1 MKLATDVRA
10 GVLGFDPQVGEAILK
25 RRDFIMLLGGAA
37 AWPLAARAQQAAVPV
52 VGHLQSGSLEPTMPA
67 AFRKGLSET
76 GYDEGRNVAIEYR
89 WAEGQ
94 LDRLPAMAADLV
106 RRRVAVIAAPG
117 STPAALAAKAATTT
131 IPIVFSGAVD
141 PVQTGLVAS
150 LNRPGGN
157 VTGFSEIGAELG
169 PKRLGIM
176 HELMPGAIRFAMLV
190 ASNSQ
195 VDNPTVIANLQVA
208 ASAMGLQIE
217 VFRASRT
224 IGDIDIAIG
233 NIVQK
238 RVDAILVFANP
249 LFYNLRTQVA
259 ALMARHAIPAVY
271 WDRQEVEAGGLM
283 SYGPSVLDLVRQVG
297 VYTGRILMGEK
308 PSDLP
313 VQQPTKFELVINLKT
328 AKALGLAVPLTL
340 QYAADEVIE

>member
-1 MKLATDVRA
+1 MR
-10 GVLGFDPQVGEAILK
+10 VG
-25 RRDFIMLLGGAA
+25 RREFITLLGGAA

-89 WAEGQ
+89 WAERQ

-117 STPAALAAKAATTT
+117 SGRAALAAKAATTT
-131 IPIVFSGAVD
+131 IPIVFSTVGD
-141 PVQTGLVAS
+141 PVQLGLVAS

-157 VTGFSEIGAELG
+157 VTGFSEMGAELG

-190 ASNSQ
+190 ASNSPS
-195 VDNPTVIANLQVA
+195 DNPTVITNLQVA

-217 VFRASRT
+217 VFRASGT
-224 IGDIDIAIG
+224 IGDIDTAIG

-238 RVDAILVFANP
+238 RVDAILVFP
-249 LFYNLRTQVA
+249 SPSFSNLPTQVA
-259 ALMARHAIPAVY
+259 ALMARHAIPAIY
-271 WDRQEVEAGGLM
+271 WDRPATEAGGLM
-283 SYGPSVLDLVRQVG
+283 SYGSSVLDLARQVG
-297 VYTGRILMGEK
+297 VYTGRILKGER

-328 AKALGLAVPLTL
+328 AKALGLTVPPTL
-340 QYAADEVIE
+340 LALADDVIE

>member
-1 MKLATDVRA
+1 MN
-10 GVLGFDPQVGEAILK
+10 
-25 RRDFIMLLGGAA
+25 RRDLMTLIGGTAMLPVAA
-37 AWPLAARAQQAAVPV
+37 HAQQPAVPI
-52 VGHLQSGSLEPTMPA
+52 VGHLQAGSLEPTMPA

-117 STPAALAAKAATTT
+117 SGPAALAAKAATTT

-157 VTGFSEIGAELG
+157 VTGFSEVGAELG

-176 HELMPGAIRFAMLV
+176 HQLMPGAFRFAMLV
-190 ASNSQ
+190 ASNSPS
-195 VDNPTVIANLQVA
+195 DNPTVITNLQVA

-238 RVDAILVFANP
+238 RVDAILVFTGTP
-249 LFYNLRTQVA
+249 FYNLRTQVA
-259 ALMARHAIPAVY
+259 ALMARYAIPAIY
-271 WDRQEVEAGGLM
+271 WDRPATEAGGLI
-283 SYGPSVLDLVRQVG
+283 SYGSSVLDLARQVG
-297 VYTGRILMGEK
+297 VYTGRILKGEK
-308 PSDLP
+308 PADLP
-313 VQQPTKFELVINLKT
+313 VQQATKIELVINLKT
-328 AKALGLAVPLTL
+328 AKALGLTVPPNLL
-340 QYAADEVIE
+340 ASADEVIE